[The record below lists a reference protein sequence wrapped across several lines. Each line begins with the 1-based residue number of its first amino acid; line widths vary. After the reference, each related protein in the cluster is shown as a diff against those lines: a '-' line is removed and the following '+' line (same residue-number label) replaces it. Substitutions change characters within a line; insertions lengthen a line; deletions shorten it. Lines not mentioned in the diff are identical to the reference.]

1 MVPVS
6 LPARNHLFSLI
17 PALGPTVPRCWLQ
30 AAREHPGQGQ
40 EAQSEEEGE
49 GQEGEGQEEGG
60 SPLKGPGQGSLN
72 LPLCLLRL
80 VSVVPTLARPQLPAP
95 CPALGPPIRARGQG
109 EAVHAMPIRV
119 YCFCNS
125 GHALGRWPVQLEIS
139 QHLGLGAG
147 LGGTWDGGGACGQ
160 TGWTLGPAGRR

>member
-1 MVPVS
+1 MGEIPSSVPTKFRAGRRQGQVRVQRGAAS
-6 LPARNHLFSLI
+6 LPHLHPARTPQLFRLQQQ
-17 PALGPTVPRCWLQ
+17 LQRLRHGCEVPRCWLQ

-40 EAQSEEEGE
+40 EAQSEEGE

-80 VSVVPTLARPQLPAP
+80 VSVVPTLAHPQLPAP

-125 GHALGRWPVQLEIS
+125 GHALGR
-139 QHLGLGAG
+139 
-147 LGGTWDGGGACGQ
+147 
-160 TGWTLGPAGRR
+160 